1 MAKLE
6 RELRGD
12 AESFINYIHQGIVG
26 GSISATYEDGSDWRD
41 GDVRVIT
48 RVYERYSW
56 LGGNRVSLSVTLVG
70 KGRDLF
76 LSAVTAGGSQAMFF
90 KINTF
95 GEQSFLNKLENLIS
109 RYDG

>member
-6 RELRGD
+6 RELQGD

-41 GDVRVIT
+41 SDVRVIK

>member
-76 LSAVTAGGSQAMFF
+76 LSTVTAGGSQAMFF

>member
-6 RELRGD
+6 RELQGD